1 MDGPADLVH
10 DHGRICI
17 DMIRFRVATLGVA
30 AAVATLAWALPA
42 TAHHSRALPSTITV
56 TAGKPSEFH
65 FVLSGSKAKSGIVI
79 FKVTNKGK
87 LQHDFSIGGRKTKLL
102 SPGKS
107 DTLRVTLRKGNFPD
121 KCTVPGHAAAGMKG
135 VLKVT

>member
-1 MDGPADLVH
+1 
-10 DHGRICI
+10 
-17 DMIRFRVATLGVA
+17 MIRFRVALLGVVA
-30 AAVATLAWALPA
+30 AAVVAAFAVPA
-42 TAHHSRALPSTITV
+42 MAHQSRAMPSTITV

-65 FVLSGSKAKSGIVI
+65 FVLSAATAKSGVVT

-102 SPGKS
+102 SPGQS
-107 DTLRVTLRKGNFPD
+107 DTLRVTLRKGAQAY

-135 VLKVT
+135 VVKVS